1 MPETLSTDRILALAE
16 PETLSDPY
24 PAYARMREAEPVY
37 WSEAIDSWVLTRYED
52 CAAVLRNSRAFA
64 SDWRRTGEQ
73 IPAPLLSIQSL
84 DPPEHTLIRHFMVNA
99 VRTLD
104 YPTLQQLVADRVRER
119 LAAVRRQDS
128 FDAVTE
134 FAAPIALDTI
144 VAVLGVARPD
154 PEWFLPTSQAI
165 VDGMDAGVWP
175 ETYESAVAARA
186 RLAEL
191 AEGWLADPPDAG
203 LAGYVAAHGA
213 DSGIDR
219 PILLN
224 TLRAVLHAG
233 FESAGRLLAGALAAM
248 AAVPDA
254 FGRFAAAGTP
264 AAVEELVRYV
274 APVQAD
280 GRACVEE
287 TSIGGTVIRRGEAVT
302 MLLGAANRDPARF
315 PRPDTLNFG
324 RDPNPHLGFGRGAH
338 SCLGQALA
346 TLQAGVVFELLAAEC
361 GQIRAVTAPVYRR
374 NLTLRGPSRFEA
386 RLA

>member
-1 MPETLSTDRILALAE
+1 MPEALSTDRILALAE
-16 PETLSDPY
+16 PETLRDPY
-24 PAYARMREAEPVY
+24 PAYARMRAAEPVY

-64 SDWRRTGEQ
+64 SDWRRTGEDV
-73 IPAPLLSIQSL
+73 PAPLLSIQSL
-84 DPPEHTLIRHFMVNA
+84 DPPEHTVIRHFMVNA
-99 VRTLD
+99 IRTLD
-104 YPTLQQLVADRVRER
+104 YPALQQVIADRVRER
-119 LAAVRRQDS
+119 LAAVRRQES
-128 FDAVTE
+128 FDVVTE

-154 PEWFLPTSQAI
+154 PEWFLPASQAI

-175 ETYESAVAARA
+175 ETYEPAVAARA

-191 AEGWLADPPDAG
+191 AESWLADPPDTG
-203 LAGYVAAHGA
+203 LAGYVAAHGP

-219 PILLN
+219 PVLLN

-233 FESAGRLLAGALAAM
+233 FESAGRLLAGALVTLAT
-248 AAVPDA
+248 VPDA
-254 FGRFAAAGTP
+254 LGRFAAAEPP
-264 AAVEELVRYV
+264 AAIEELVRHTS
-274 APVQAD
+274 PVQAD

-287 TSIGGTVIRRGEAVT
+287 TSIGGTVIRRGQAVT

-315 PRPDTLNFG
+315 PDPDALDFG

-346 TLQAGVVFELLAAEC
+346 TLQAGVVFEILAAEC
-361 GQIRAVTAPVYRR
+361 GRISAVAAPVYRR
-374 NLTLRGPSRFEA
+374 NLTLRGPARFEA
-386 RLA
+386 RAA